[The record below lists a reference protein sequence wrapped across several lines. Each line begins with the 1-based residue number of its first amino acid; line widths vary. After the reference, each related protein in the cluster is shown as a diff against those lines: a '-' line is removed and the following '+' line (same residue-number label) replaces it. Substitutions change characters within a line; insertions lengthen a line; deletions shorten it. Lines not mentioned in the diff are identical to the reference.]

1 MGGNM
6 PEQLILKNLEFIK
19 VLPYWAQDL
28 SYKYC
33 SKTTNLYIVH
43 GNIRDFL
50 PNKMYEGE
58 FVFVRIQEFVSEVLF
73 GNRDIIVY
81 YDRSSGINFCTSEM
95 RDAYLREMK
104 KILPEESPEELLTK
118 NPIKAFDLLE

>member
-1 MGGNM
+1 MA
-6 PEQLILKNLEFIK
+6 EQLILKNLEFIK
-19 VLPYWAQDL
+19 ALPYWAQDL

-58 FVFVRIQEFVSEVLF
+58 FVFVRIQEFECHEKDFSVKT
-73 GNRDIIVY
+73 
-81 YDRSSGINFCTSEM
+81 DRKFS
-95 RDAYLREMK
+95 DK
-104 KILPEESPEELLTK
+104 KS
-118 NPIKAFDLLE
+118 F